1 MRRILALLFMM
12 ALAPVFAQVRPQS
25 IIVNP
30 VPPADLR
37 VQVWVDKDPGKTG
50 NPVYNFGENIEI
62 SVRVTQDAYVYLF
75 GVRSTGEID
84 GILPNS
90 FDQDNFL
97 RAGET
102 RTYPSNAQYTFTI
115 DPPAGQDRVLAVAS
129 RTPLDVNDIV
139 DIQTGQAKI
148 RGADNLARSLS
159 IVVRPIPS
167 NDWVTDEAYYIAG
180 NLPPPP
186 PPATGTLSV
195 SANVSGAAVLL
206 NGRNVGNAPINLTLN
221 PGTYTLEVRRS
232 GYNPYR
238 VTVNVQA
245 GQTARINAQLQP
257 VAPPPPPTGTLVV
270 NSNVRGAEVLINGRR
285 VGYTPLTITLNAGNY
300 SLLVRRGGYSS
311 FSTSFYLAPGTTS
324 RINANL
330 RDIIPQPQP
339 VPVPPP
345 AVTPS
350 GRITYVCNGGR
361 LVVDWANPNL
371 VRVFY
376 DDAFQSLPLSG
387 GGNNLVY
394 SNGNYTW
401 QYANGLGSFAAGGGT
416 VRTNCRPQ

>member
-1 MRRILALLFMM
+1 MM
-12 ALAPVFAQVRPQS
+12 ALASVFAQVRPQS

-30 VPPADLR
+30 VPPTDLR

-84 GILPNS
+84 PILPNTY
-90 FDQDNFL
+90 DQDNFL

-115 DPPAGQDRVLAVAS
+115 SPPAGQDRVLAVAS
-129 RTPLDVNDIV
+129 RTPLDVSDIV

-159 IVVRPIPS
+159 IVVRPVPS

-180 NLPPPP
+180 SYTPPPPP
-186 PPATGTLSV
+186 PPATGTLAV
-195 SANVSGAAVLL
+195 SANVSGANVLL
-206 NGRNVGNAPINLTLN
+206 NGRSVGTAPINLTLN

-245 GQTARINAQLQP
+245 GQTTRIYAQLQQ
-257 VAPPPPPTGTLVV
+257 VAPPPPPTGTLIV
-270 NSNVRGAEVLINGRR
+270 NSNVRGAEVLLNGRR

-300 SLLVRRGGYSS
+300 NLLVRRGGYSS
-311 FSTSFYLAPGTTS
+311 FSTSFYLAGGTTT

-330 RDIIPQPQP
+330 RDLTPQPQP

-350 GRITYVCNGGR
+350 GRITYVCSGGR
-361 LVVDWANPNL
+361 LVVDWANANL

-401 QYANGLGSFAAGGGT
+401 QYSNGIGSFAVAGAT
-416 VRTNCRPQ
+416 VRSGCRPQ